1 MRRRK
6 TRALEPLSLSFL
18 DAITCGF
25 GAIILLLVISKIYE
39 PQRIEEAVDDTEAHM
54 VWLEQ
59 RLDDVRADTR
69 RASEQL
75 STTEAELLRER
86 ERLQQLTRELARLE
100 SAQEDVLS
108 ESEITT
114 RLEQRLRV
122 ARQELTE
129 EMERLLA
136 QLRRTPA
143 LDQQVGGIPID
154 SEYIVFVIDTSP
166 SMTEFTWPRMI
177 QIMEEILDTYPQ
189 VNGMQV
195 MNDMGTYLF
204 RRRAGEWMDDTPA
217 LRDQVIRR
225 LHGWRPFSNSSPVEG
240 IIEAIQTYATTHHGV
255 SVYYLGD
262 EMHGHD
268 LDRAARAVQAANRG
282 PDGRPMAR
290 IHSVGFPVIYDYTG
304 AVQETGLRFASLM
317 RIICEQNDGTFVALH
332 SGREGGYPRRL

>member
-6 TRALEPLSLSFL
+6 HRAAEALSLSFL

-25 GAIILLLVISKIYE
+25 GAIILLLVIAKIYE
-39 PQRIEEAVDDTEAHM
+39 PQRIEATVDDTEAHLI
-54 VWLEQ
+54 WLEQ
-59 RLDDVRADTR
+59 RLDDLREDTQR
-69 RASEQL
+69 QSRQL
-75 STTEAELLRER
+75 SETEAELARER
-86 ERLQQLTRELARLE
+86 ARLEQLARELARLE
-100 SAQEDVLS
+100 SAQVAA
-108 ESEITT
+108 
-114 RLEQRLRV
+114 RLEERMRI
-122 ARQELTE
+122 ARQQLTE

-166 SMTEFTWPRMI
+166 SMTEYTWPRMI
-177 QIMEEILDTYPQ
+177 EIMEQILDVYPQ
-189 VNGMQV
+189 VKGMQV

-217 LRDQVIRR
+217 FREQIIRR
-225 LHGWRPFSNSSPVEG
+225 LHTWRPYSNSSPVEG
-240 IIEAIQTYATTHHGV
+240 LIEAVRTYATQQHGV

-262 EMHGHD
+262 EMHGFD
-268 LDRAARAVQAANRG
+268 LDGAARSVQAANRG
-282 PDGRPMAR
+282 PDGNALAR

-317 RIICEQNDGTFVALH
+317 RIISEQNEGTFVALH
-332 SGREGGYPRRL
+332 SGREGGSPRRL